1 MLINEFQSNQNK
13 FQLNT
18 DLNKNQ
24 SKKATDQN
32 FQSFHGYC
40 PPLWRFIKMLFGE
53 DVNQNTNNDEKD
65 KKELKNLS
73 DKFNKSPKY

>member
-1 MLINEFQSNQNK
+1 
-13 FQLNT
+13 
-18 DLNKNQ
+18 
-24 SKKATDQN
+24 
-32 FQSFHGYC
+32 
-40 PPLWRFIKMLFGE
+40 MLFGE